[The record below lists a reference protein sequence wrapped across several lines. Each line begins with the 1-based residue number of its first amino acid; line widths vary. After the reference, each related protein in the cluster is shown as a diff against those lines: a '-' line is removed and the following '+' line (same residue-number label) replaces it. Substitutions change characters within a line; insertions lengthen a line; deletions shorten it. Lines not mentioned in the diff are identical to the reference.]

1 MSRFLRP
8 LLVCVFLALGAGLG
22 ALNAA
27 PVAVDL
33 AVLRFESPLG
43 LLMLGSLL
51 AGVLLGGL
59 ALTVSVVL
67 PMRRRW
73 RSECAALLTAQ
84 TEAMQADSIRADSI
98 RADSIRAASVST
110 RGSDGI
116 HH

>member
-51 AGVLLGGL
+51 AGVLL

-73 RSECAALLTAQ
+73 RSECAALRTAQ
-84 TEAMQADSIRADSI
+84 TEAMQADSI